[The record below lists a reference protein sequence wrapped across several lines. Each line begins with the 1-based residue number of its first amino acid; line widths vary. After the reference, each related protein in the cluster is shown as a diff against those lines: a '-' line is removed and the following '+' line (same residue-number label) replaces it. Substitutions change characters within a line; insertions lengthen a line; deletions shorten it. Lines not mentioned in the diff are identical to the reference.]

1 MSLNRHQIRRS
12 AFQTLFALSSNS
24 GANVSDIYDQ
34 VLNDDDEVPAYLT
47 QLVDGVIAHQD
58 ELDASIQKLLD
69 KKWRLSRLAKTDL
82 VILRIALYEMQ
93 FVDNV
98 PDAVAINEA
107 LELTK
112 TFSDDKSKG
121 FVNGVLGNFEKQAK

>member
-1 MSLNRHQIRRS
+1 
-12 AFQTLFALSSNS
+12 
-24 GANVSDIYDQ
+24 VSDIYDQ

>member
-1 MSLNRHQIRRS
+1 
-12 AFQTLFALSSNS
+12 
-24 GANVSDIYDQ
+24 
-34 VLNDDDEVPAYLT
+34 
-47 QLVDGVIAHQD
+47 
-58 ELDASIQKLLD
+58 
-69 KKWRLSRLAKTDL
+69 
-82 VILRIALYEMQ
+82 MQ

>member
-58 ELDASIQKLLD
+58 ELDASIQQLLD

-82 VILRIALYEMQ
+82 VILRIA
-93 FVDNV
+93 
-98 PDAVAINEA
+98 
-107 LELTK
+107 
-112 TFSDDKSKG
+112 S
-121 FVNGVLGNFEKQAK
+121 